1 LHLPLG
7 DILYKYLTV
16 EKKERIAIVTV
27 NKPDVLNILDT
38 PTVLEIERCF
48 ETLGHDP
55 EVSVIIITGAGE
67 KAFIAGGDIK
77 EMSVKNSVDGREYG
91 RNGQRA
97 LFAIENCPKPVI
109 AAVNGYALG
118 GGTELAMACDIIL
131 ASEKAKFGQP
141 EVKLGITPGFA
152 GTQRMPRIVGRGIG
166 KELVFSGRNIGA
178 EEALRIGLANRVIP
192 HGNLMAEALKLA
204 AQIAANGQI
213 AVQSCKELINFA
225 MDTDQNSGLAKEAD
239 AFGNCFATEDQK
251 EGMAA
256 FLEKRQPNYKGK

>member
-1 LHLPLG
+1 MYRFL
-7 DILYKYLTV
+7 KV
-16 EKKERIAIVTV
+16 EKSGHVATVTV

-38 PTVLEIERCF
+38 PTVLEIESCF
-48 ETLGHDP
+48 NELAKDI
-55 EVSVIIITGAGE
+55 EVRVIIITGAGE

-97 LFAIENCPKPVI
+97 LFSIENCPKPVI

-131 ASEKAKFGQP
+131 ASEKAVFGQP

-152 GTQRMPRIVGRGIG
+152 GTQRMPRIVGRGNG
-166 KELVFSGRNIGA
+166 KELVFSGRNIRA
-178 EEALRIGLANRVIP
+178 EEALRIGLANRVYP
-192 HGNLMAEALKLA
+192 PDKLMEEAMKLA
-204 AQIAANGQI
+204 EQIAANGQI

-225 MDTDQNSGLAKEAD
+225 MDNGQNSGLAKEAD
-239 AFGNCFATEDQK
+239 AFGCSFSTQDQK

-256 FLEKRQPNYKGK
+256 FGEKRPAKFGGK